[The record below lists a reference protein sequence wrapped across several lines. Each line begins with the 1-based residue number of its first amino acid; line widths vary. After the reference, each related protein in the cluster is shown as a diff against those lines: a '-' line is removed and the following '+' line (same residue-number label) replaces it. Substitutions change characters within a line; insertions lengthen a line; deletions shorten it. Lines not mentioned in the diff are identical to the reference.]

1 MAKVRIDFEC
11 LKELIKDEPL
21 LKLVDELPSKESASP
36 NYIYLLNN
44 AEDKKAYVLKPD
56 RSGYE
61 SIDLSPQLIN
71 VLGEGYITV
80 DKETLNENGD
90 VTFTVKAD
98 ETLKTLLKTLGD
110 KVKEL
115 EGKTD
120 NDSQTLTLDG
130 NTLTISNGNS
140 VTLPSSTSSAK
151 SAYSADDNISTF
163 DSFIKGDSFTGS
175 DENFSFPRAQMGK
188 LEALVSESGRLFLR
202 TQHAEGGTIS
212 KEVKDIN
219 PVKVA
224 FITYKDESESAK
236 VITKFLDDNDDEF
249 KDGRLEVLDNNT
261 YPTLLRYKDSFG
273 KTFRITD
280 GLDYGSL
287 HYASL
292 SEDGNVT
299 FDANSIYNKV
309 LIESSVTSRSDS
321 EDRLFQHDRMKSKNN
336 LDDSIVTSKIYVHK
350 SGTIFEIVQMV
361 DGLGMSPSPELKSHN
376 RYKLTYIAKS
386 YIDDKVYISKFTPS
400 ILPIRSETN
409 SLEALV
415 KVKEDGVIKDINVQV
430 GFPAI
435 TQGV

>member
-44 AEDKKAYVLKPD
+44 ATDKKAYVLKPD

-61 SIDLSPQLIN
+61 FIDLSPQLIN

-98 ETLKTLLKTLGD
+98 ETLKTLLKTLED

-115 EGKTD
+115 EGKSD

-140 VTLPSSTSSAK
+140 VTLPSSTSSA
-151 SAYSADDNISTF
+151 ISTYSLGDNKYAV
-163 DSFIKGDSFTGS
+163 DSFIKGESFTGS
-175 DENFSFPRAQMGK
+175 NENFSFPMAQLGK
-188 LEALVSESGRLFLR
+188 LEALVGADNFFLR
-202 TQHAEGGTIS
+202 TKYAEGGTIS
-212 KEVKDIN
+212 KEIKDIN
-219 PVKVA
+219 PVEVA

-236 VITKFLDDNDDEF
+236 VITTFLDDSDDRF
-249 KDGRLEVLDNNT
+249 KEGRLEVLDNNT
-261 YPTLLRYKDSFG
+261 YPTLLRYKDSSD
-273 KTFRITD
+273 KTFRVTN
-280 GLDYGSL
+280 GLDYGSF

-292 SEDGNVT
+292 SEDGNIT
-299 FDANSIYNKV
+299 FDAHSVYTKV
-309 LIESSVTSRSDS
+309 ILNSSVNSLADEGNRTTGYFRMNS
-321 EDRLFQHDRMKSKNN
+321 ENN
-336 LDDSIVTSKIYVHK
+336 LNKSVVVSKMYEHK
-350 SGTIFEIVQMV
+350 SGTLFEIVQML
-361 DGLGMSPSPELKSHN
+361 DTLGISPSPELVGYN
-376 RYKLTYIAKS
+376 RYKLTYIGKS

-400 ILPIRSETN
+400 TES
-409 SLEALV
+409 SDSEALI
-415 KVKEDGVIKDINVQV
+415 KIKEDGVLKDVKVKV
-430 GFPAI
+430 GFPAV
-435 TQGV
+435 TLGV

>member
-44 AEDKKAYVLKPD
+44 ATDKKAYVLKPD

-98 ETLKTLLKTLGD
+98 ETLKTLLKTLED
-110 KVKEL
+110 KVREL

-120 NDSQTLTLDG
+120 NDSQTLALDG

-140 VTLPSSTSSAK
+140 VTLPSSESSE
-151 SAYSADDNISTF
+151 ISTYSLGDNKYAV
-163 DSFIKGDSFTGS
+163 DSFIKGGSFTGS
-175 DENFSFPRAQMGK
+175 DENFSFPMAQLGK
-188 LEALVSESGRLFLR
+188 LEALVGADNFFLR
-202 TQHAEGGTIS
+202 TMHAEGGTIS
-212 KEVKDIN
+212 REVKNTN
-219 PVKVA
+219 PVEVA
-224 FITYKDESESAK
+224 FITYEDESDRAE
-236 VITKFLDDNDDEF
+236 VISSFLDDRDAKF
-249 KDGRLEVLDNNT
+249 KEDRLEVLDNNT
-261 YPTLLRYKDSFG
+261 YPTLLRYKDSSG
-273 KTFRITD
+273 KTLRITE
-280 GLDYGSL
+280 GLDYGSF

-299 FDANSIYNKV
+299 FDAHSVYTKV
-309 LIESSVTSRSDS
+309 ILDSSVGSLADEEHILTSYNRMES
-321 EDRLFQHDRMKSKNN
+321 ENYIDKSV
-336 LDDSIVTSKIYVHK
+336 IVSKMYEHE
-350 SGTIFEIVQMV
+350 SGTLFEIVQML
-361 DGLGMSPSPELKSHN
+361 DTLGISPSPELVGYN
-376 RYKLTYIAKS
+376 RYKLTYIGKS

-400 ILPIRSETN
+400 TELSH
-409 SLEALV
+409 SEALI
-415 KVKEDGVIKDINVQV
+415 KIKEDGVLKDVKVTV
-430 GFPAI
+430 GFPAV
-435 TQGV
+435 TLGV